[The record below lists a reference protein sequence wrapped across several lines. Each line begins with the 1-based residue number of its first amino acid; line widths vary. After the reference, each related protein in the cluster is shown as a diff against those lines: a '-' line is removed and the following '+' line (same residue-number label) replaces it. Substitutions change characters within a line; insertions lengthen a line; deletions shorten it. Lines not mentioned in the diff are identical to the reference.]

1 MNFPNLKLTTAGIAA
16 ILEAVYSGETI
27 TFTNVKV
34 GSGSTTTDPEDMTDL
49 VDAELTVGI
58 SACTVTSQV
67 ATLEFSFN
75 NATIDESF
83 YLRELGIF
91 AQVGEGEAFL
101 YAYANAGTDAAY
113 VKKYGED
120 DNVVMNFA
128 ETVAIGN
135 AEHVTAIISGAV
147 GYVTDEEFE
156 DHLTDYNN
164 PHRVTKA
171 QIGLGNVSNTTPS
184 NMKISFTQATTLT
197 IPQSGSKLS
206 TLMGLLSKAIKDLIA
221 HLTDNNNPHDVTLEQ
236 VGGCSC
242 TDYTVTVPITGWTGS
257 TEPYKRSVTLNG
269 ILATDKPIIGII
281 PTGAWDTDEDM
292 RDSWACIRRVSTAAN
307 KLNLEADSIPE
318 TAITLQVRCI
328 R

>member
-120 DNVVMNFA
+120 DNVVMAFE

-156 DHLTDYNN
+156 EHLTDYNN

-171 QIGLGNVSNTTPS
+171 QVGLANVPNLTPS
-184 NMKISFTQATTLT
+184 NMTVTFSQASTLKVPT
-197 IPQSGSKLS
+197 SGSKLS
-206 TLMGLLSKAIKDLIA
+206 VLMGLLSKAIRTLLD
-221 HLTDNNNPHDVTLEQ
+221 HLMDNTNPHAVSLAQ
-236 VGGCSC
+236 IGGCSC

-269 ILATDKPIIGII
+269 ILATDKPIIDII
-281 PTGAWDTDEDM
+281 PTGTWDTDEDM
-292 RDSWACIRRVSTAAN
+292 RDAWACIRRVSTEAN
-307 KLNLEADSIPE
+307 KLNLEADSLPA
-318 TAITLQVRCI
+318 TAFTLQVRCI

>member
-1 MNFPNLKLTTAGIAA
+1 MNFPNLKLTNAGIAA
-16 ILEAVYSGETI
+16 VLQAVYSGETI
-27 TFTNVKV
+27 TFTSAKI
-34 GSGSTTTDPEDMTDL
+34 GSGITTIEPENMTDL
-49 VDAELTVGI
+49 VAVEVTMGI
-58 SACTVTSQV
+58 SSCTVSEQV
-67 ATLEFSFN
+67 ATLEYSFN
-75 NATIDESF
+75 NATIEDSF
-83 YLRELGIF
+83 YLREMGIF
-91 AQVGEGEAFL
+91 AQVGEGDIFL
-101 YAYANAGTDAAY
+101 YAYANAGDDAAFI
-113 VKKYGED
+113 KKYSED
-120 DNVVMNFA
+120 DNVVMSFA

-156 DHLTDYNN
+156 EHLTDYNN

-171 QIGLGNVSNTTPS
+171 QVGLSKVPNSTPS
-184 NMKISFTQATTLT
+184 NMTISFTQASTLT
-197 IPQSGSKLS
+197 VPQTGSKLS
-206 TLMGLLSKAIKDLIA
+206 TLMGLLSKAIRDLID

-242 TDYTVTVPITGWTGS
+242 TDYTITVPITGWTGS

-281 PTGAWDTDEDM
+281 PTGTWATDEAM
-292 RDSWACIRRVSTAAN
+292 RDAWACIRRISTAAN